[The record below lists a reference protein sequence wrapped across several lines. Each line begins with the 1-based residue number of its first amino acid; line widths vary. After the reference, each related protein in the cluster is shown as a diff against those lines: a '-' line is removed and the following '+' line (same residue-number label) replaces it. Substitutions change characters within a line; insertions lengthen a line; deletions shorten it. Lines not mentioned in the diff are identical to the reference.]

1 MTTEGT
7 RSVTTKEIQG
17 LLRDLIGRLQQLNDV
32 VGSRV
37 DLNPGD
43 VEVLDLVA
51 RYGPLSTGD
60 VGRSMGI
67 HPATLTGV
75 VDRLEQGG
83 WLQRVPDPHDRRKV
97 RLEARRERG
106 GELARLYA
114 PMNRSLSEICGAL
127 TPGQLRVVRDFLR
140 DVGAAGVSATESLR
154 RD

>member
-1 MTTEGT
+1 MKTEG
-7 RSVTTKEIQG
+7 SPPVTAREIQG

-51 RYGPLSTGD
+51 RHGPLSTGD

-97 RLEARRERG
+97 RLAARRERG

-114 PMNRSLSEICGAL
+114 PMNRSLAEICGAL
-127 TPGQLRVVRDFLR
+127 TPSQLRAVRDFLR
-140 DVGAAGVSATESLR
+140 DVGAAGASATEGLR
-154 RD
+154 KD